1 MLSTIKS
8 RIFTKDI
15 SEEERKNKE
24 EKNKNS
30 KREKCY
36 EENIRIIMLSVCIH
50 HECHSTDMGRN
61 LGYSSTGCREE
72 QSVIQQYA
80 PLHQT
85 SGEGII
91 GRRGDTT
98 EAEQHLQF

>member
-24 EKNKNS
+24 EKNKNR

-36 EENIRIIMLSVCIH
+36 EENIRIIMLSV
-50 HECHSTDMGRN
+50 
-61 LGYSSTGCREE
+61 
-72 QSVIQQYA
+72 
-80 PLHQT
+80 
-85 SGEGII
+85 
-91 GRRGDTT
+91 
-98 EAEQHLQF
+98 